1 MIARDR
7 IGDLALYRRIA
18 GELRPY
24 WRGMVGLLLLSFAAT
39 PLSLLIPLPL
49 KIAVDSVI
57 GSQPVPDFFA
67 PLLPDAAS
75 KTAMLSA
82 AAALLAFVTALS
94 HALALAI
101 GLLQTYTGERLTL
114 GFRAKLFNGRSGCPS
129 TITTAR
135 ARSTR
140 SIAFRTMPAL
150 CDTWR

>member
-1 MIARDR
+1 MTESDR
-7 IGDLALYRRIA
+7 ISDLALYRRIA
-18 GELRPY
+18 AELRPY
-24 WRGMVGLLLLSFAAT
+24 WRGIAGLLLLWFAAT
-39 PLSLLIPLPL
+39 PLSLLTPLPL
-49 KIAVDSVI
+49 KIAVDTVI
-57 GSQPVPDFFA
+57 GSQPIPEFLA

-75 KTAMLSA
+75 KTTLLIA
-82 AAALLAFVTALS
+82 AAGLLAVVTALS

-101 GLLQTYTGERLTL
+101 GFLQTYTGERLTL